1 MLRTLDPLALG
12 ATLTDAR
19 RTGGAPAVVDVLV
32 AALTDRR
39 VRCDADIDPYL
50 DELKAACRQT
60 RRYREA
66 IPVLQRVATLNSARR
81 HEMAAEIAVVHS
93 HLGEPVKGVALLRT
107 ALTQQRRLSTRR
119 RSLAFCVIAEI
130 AAMVLGQSDLARE
143 LAALGRTVVL
153 SWSPPAPVIEQPA
166 LFDDSAPQAS
176 LALFDDSAPRASL
189 EVPLVERPRLR
200 VLQGAAA

>member
-1 MLRTLDPLALG
+1 VSPFLSDPLRTIEHMLLTLDPLALSD
-12 ATLTDAR
+12 TLTDAR
-19 RTGGAPAVVDVLV
+19 RTGGARAVVDVLV

-39 VRCDADIDPYL
+39 VRSDADIDAYL

-66 IPVLQRVATLNSARR
+66 IPVLQRIATLNPARR
-81 HEMAAEIAVVHS
+81 HEIAAELAVVHG

-107 ALTQQRRLSTRR
+107 ALAQQRRLSARR

-130 AAMVLGQSDLARE
+130 AAMVLGQSELARE
-143 LAALGRTVVL
+143 LAALGRTAL
-153 SWSPPAPVIEQPA
+153 LPWSPPSPVIEQPE
-166 LFDDSAPQAS
+166 LPFP
-176 LALFDDSAPRASL
+176 
-189 EVPLVERPRLR
+189 ERPRLR